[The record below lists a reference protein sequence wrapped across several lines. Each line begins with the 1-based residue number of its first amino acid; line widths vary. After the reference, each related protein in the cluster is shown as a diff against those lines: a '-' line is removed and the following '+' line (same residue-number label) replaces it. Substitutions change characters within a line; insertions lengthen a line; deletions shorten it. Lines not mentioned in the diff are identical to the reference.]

1 VAEET
6 GFIAIIDEW
15 VLKAVCAQLKT
26 WMDNGMQSL
35 RFTVNL
41 SARQFENPE
50 LPKKIAHILNDTG
63 VPPDWLTIEIK
74 ENIAM
79 NNTKLTTA
87 RLIELTKLGIHI
99 SLDDFGTGY
108 SSLNYLRRLPLEN
121 LKINQTLIRDI
132 AADPDSRLIINAIV
146 SMAHNLNL
154 NVTAVGVEEE
164 NQLSF
169 LRETECN
176 EAQGYYFSKP
186 LPAQEFVELL
196 AMAT

>member
-1 VAEET
+1 
-6 GFIAIIDEW
+6 
-15 VLKAVCAQLKT
+15 
-26 WMDNGMQSL
+26 
-35 RFTVNL
+35 
-41 SARQFENPE
+41 
-50 LPKKIAHILNDTG
+50 
-63 VPPDWLTIEIK
+63 
-74 ENIAM
+74 
-79 NNTKLTTA
+79 
-87 RLIELTKLGIHI
+87 
-99 SLDDFGTGY
+99 
-108 SSLNYLRRLPLEN
+108 LEN

>member
-1 VAEET
+1 
-6 GFIAIIDEW
+6 
-15 VLKAVCAQLKT
+15 
-26 WMDNGMQSL
+26 
-35 RFTVNL
+35 
-41 SARQFENPE
+41 
-50 LPKKIAHILNDTG
+50 
-63 VPPDWLTIEIK
+63 
-74 ENIAM
+74 M